1 MPVPRTVG
9 RVHGVVMLV
18 EAVTL
23 GAAAS
28 LHLGLGAVRGE
39 QAPSSAIGELVV
51 AGALVCGAVVVRAGT
66 PHARLLAFVVT
77 AFALL
82 GVIAGLTAIALDLAP
97 RTVPDLVCYLV
108 IMVVLLIS
116 FGVLM
121 SRRPT

>member
-1 MPVPRTVG
+1 MPVPRAVG

-18 EAVTL
+18 EAAILCV
-23 GAAAS
+23 AAA
-28 LHLGLGAVRGE
+28 LHFGLWAVRGE
-39 QAPSSAIGELVV
+39 QAPNSAIGELIV
-51 AGALVCGAVVVRAGT
+51 AVALVCGAVVVLAGT

-77 AFALL
+77 GFALL

-97 RTVPDLVCYLV
+97 RTIPDLVCYLV